1 MGAEG
6 KPREHRP
13 LRELELGIS
22 LGIGA
27 WTFDIHLTFTR
38 KGIEMAETNELYWLV
53 SRAGEIE
60 LDGGRKFWK
69 ELIREGRWFNA
80 KAGFTLQVDRGRLA
94 QWARNFH
101 EMADAGI
108 RVPVPWGHSYDP
120 RDNAGFVEEI
130 ELRDGGLWAL
140 LNVPND
146 DDAAKVG
153 STVQAVSVS
162 VNPNFID
169 GSGRNWGEVI
179 EHVALT
185 NYPVVTDQ
193 GEFIQAGDEGDGKRA
208 IALELAP
215 DDTPVDFA
223 AIAEQLSI
231 EGELNHGNFAD
242 AVRLRFGELNTELES
257 CRTELMELRATH
269 VEPDDG
275 HAAPNSEP
283 GTQNSELGTQNSEL
297 GTQNSELG
305 TQNSEL
311 TNRLYQLELER
322 AEREVD
328 EALRLGKF
336 TRPAAEALRQLIAAG
351 VERKYSFD
359 AADGVDVAEVALSII
374 ANTPA
379 GAAVD
384 TTEHTRV
391 HVVPDPSGSAMTD
404 EKASQLAREN
414 KALAGV

>member
-1 MGAEG
+1 MSEINEVLWLIQPTAE
-6 KPREHRP
+6 P
-13 LRELELGIS
+13 LELSG
-22 LGIGA
+22 G
-27 WTFDIHLTFTR
+27 
-38 KGIEMAETNELYWLV
+38 V
-53 SRAGEIE
+53 S
-60 LDGGRKFWK
+60 FWK
-69 ELIREGRWFNA
+69 ELIREGRWVNA
-80 KAGFTLQVDRGRLA
+80 KAGFTLHVDRGRLA

-101 EMADAGI
+101 EMAGAGI

-153 STVQAVSVS
+153 STVRAVSVS
-162 VNPNFID
+162 INPNFVD
-169 GSGRNWGEVI
+169 GGGRNWGEVI

-193 GEFIQAGDEGDGKRA
+193 GDFIQAGDEGEGKRA

-215 DDTPVDFA
+215 DEQPVDFA
-223 AIAEQLSI
+223 AIAEQLGI
-231 EGELNHGNFAD
+231 EGELNHGNFTD
-242 AVRLRFGELNTELES
+242 AVRLRFGELNAELES

-269 VEPDDG
+269 VEPNDG
-275 HAAPNSEP
+275 QAAPDSEPGTSPAEASAEAGQNSELRTRNSEP
-283 GTQNSELGTQNSEL
+283 GA
-297 GTQNSELG
+297 QNSELG

-336 TRPAAEALRQLIAAG
+336 TRPAAESLRQLIAAG
-351 VERKYSFD
+351 VERKYSFGLSADD
-359 AADGVDVAEVALSII
+359 APDTDASGHDIAALALDII

-384 TTEHTRV
+384 MTEHTRV
-391 HVVPDPSGSAMTD
+391 HVVPDPSGGAMTD

-414 KALAGV
+414 KTLAGM